1 MEAIIQL
8 IMVEAVQQMISLLQD
23 RFKEY
28 LPIIIQ
34 EMGVVKIEAVKQR
47 QMVWDTRF
55 IAKQAKLIK
64 QH

>member
-1 MEAIIQL
+1 MAE
-8 IMVEAVQQMISLLQD
+8 VEQQMISLLQD

-34 EMGVVKIEAVKQR
+34 EMGVVKIEVVKQR
-47 QMVWDTRF
+47 QMDWDTRF

-64 QH
+64 LN